1 MINECEIIDK
11 IVKGDKD
18 AFRKL
23 VDLYADKIFALT
35 NKMIQNSADA
45 EDITQEIFVK
55 VYFSL
60 SKYRKESS
68 FSTWIYRITYNTII
82 SKLRKKKTLIYKDD
96 IDYSIKEIDDS
107 EESKFDKII
116 TEEKYIKLE
125 NALEN
130 LKPEDRFILLAFYK
144 ENKKISEIADIT
156 NQSIANIKVKLFRI
170 KKSLA
175 QTLSTQI
182 TNN

>member
-82 SKLRKKKTLIYKDD
+82 SKLRKKKTLIYK
-96 IDYSIKEIDDS
+96 IGRASCRE
-107 EESKFDKII
+107 
-116 TEEKYIKLE
+116 
-125 NALEN
+125 
-130 LKPEDRFILLAFYK
+130 R
-144 ENKKISEIADIT
+144 
-156 NQSIANIKVKLFRI
+156 V
-170 KKSLA
+170 
-175 QTLSTQI
+175 
-182 TNN
+182 